1 MEEGFNSVKQIKNKD
16 MWQQGQILFQFVSS
30 LTWLVFLDTGSSLM
44 DIPFDS
50 DS

>member
-16 MWQQGQILFQFVSS
+16 MWQQDILFQSVSS
-30 LTWLVFLDTGSSLM
+30 LTWLVFLDTRNLVM
-44 DIPFDS
+44 DIRFDS